1 MRRTSFVTNDLARF
15 YYLTSTLDL
24 KRTVLLERPRLR
36 ILEVNSKKEYVKVIP
51 ETFDDFWHL
60 YNIIYKGDQ
69 VYARTTREVKT
80 DEKYA
85 RSSRGERVPVFLG
98 VYVQEVSW
106 DKFLGRL
113 RVHGTIVEATDIAPA
128 GAHHTLNITLNTPL
142 TIVKKE
148 WPKHHLDRLKR
159 AGASS
164 EKTIIILSID
174 DEGYAIATTAQYGI
188 EEKVEE
194 RIKLPGKLEA
204 EKRGAA
210 LNEYFRKVLNSLRQ
224 IWTPARS
231 PFVVIGVGYVKNDFA
246 KFLENEAG
254 DMAKSVVDVK
264 SVNNGGV
271 AGIYE
276 AFRSGILLKTMK
288 QMRIAEE
295 TEVVEEFLRRLG
307 KDETNVAY
315 GFDVVKKATSLGAVE
330 KLILADSLLR
340 DSDDQQRLQLE
351 ELMKEVEDK
360 KGAIIVVSTEHEA
373 GKKLTAL
380 HGVAA
385 LLRFSLLQDY
395 R

>member
-1 MRRTSFVTNDLARF
+1 LRRTSFVTNDLARF

-98 VYVQEVSW
+98 VNVQEVSW

-113 RVHGTIVEATDIAPA
+113 RVHGTIVEATDVAPA

-164 EKTIIILSID
+164 EKAIIILSID

-204 EKRGAA
+204 EKRSAA